1 MDLAH
6 HNRSCASP
14 LTASTD
20 AGYRRAEFFFHW
32 SRRNKLGYD
41 LLLDISKDGAGV
53 SREPPVKTSTESL
66 RQFDNFCSA
75 NQSYDSHRAI
85 IDPETDFTFQEVA
98 INPRAIPLRYRLP
111 CSSPVP
117 SALFGNGSSLSGVQ
131 SNKICVRR
139 REFQS
144 DDSQR

>member
-66 RQFDNFCSA
+66 RQFDKF
-75 NQSYDSHRAI
+75 
-85 IDPETDFTFQEVA
+85 
-98 INPRAIPLRYRLP
+98 
-111 CSSPVP
+111 
-117 SALFGNGSSLSGVQ
+117 LFGQSVVRLSPGHHRSRNRLHIPRSGDQSASNSAEISSSM
-131 SNKICVRR
+131 
-139 REFQS
+139 
-144 DDSQR
+144 